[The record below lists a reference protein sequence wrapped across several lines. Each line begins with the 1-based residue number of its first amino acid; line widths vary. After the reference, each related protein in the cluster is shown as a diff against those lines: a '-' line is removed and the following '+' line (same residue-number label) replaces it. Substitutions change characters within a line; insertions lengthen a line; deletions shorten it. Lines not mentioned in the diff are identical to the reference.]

1 MSQLQGRAQT
11 GKRVRAVAR
20 AKRGSCP
27 YSDCAGGRH
36 DRREDKFVGTAKVR
50 ATPPDF
56 FRDLTATQRISVL
69 VKLNALPPQWQ
80 DTLMHSAEQQILDS
94 LHLTNRLA
102 ELEAAMNEVL
112 GLDPNN
118 HQK

>member
-1 MSQLQGRAQT
+1 MIEERTSSSEPPKYAQLRLT
-11 GKRVRAVAR
+11 
-20 AKRGSCP
+20 
-27 YSDCAGGRH
+27 
-36 DRREDKFVGTAKVR
+36 
-50 ATPPDF
+50 F